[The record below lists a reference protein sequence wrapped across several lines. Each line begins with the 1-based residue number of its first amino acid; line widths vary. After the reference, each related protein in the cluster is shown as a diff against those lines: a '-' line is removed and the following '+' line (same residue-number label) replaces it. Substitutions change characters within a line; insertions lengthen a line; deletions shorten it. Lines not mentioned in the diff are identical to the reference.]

1 MRIPRPLLTALV
13 LFPVFASSVAAQ
25 ATRSSSCITSTA
37 PGDYTF
43 TCERLPVYAH
53 VPRFCPQNGCGVIL
67 EIHGDTGTGP
77 LQDAHLK
84 LADLG
89 ENAGYILV
97 APTGGGFPQTD
108 EALARIVRLFADVF
122 KTDSKKIHVTGFSR
136 GGYAVWRLACKHP
149 ELFASVA
156 PAAAGLPMTEEEASC
171 FSAGNLPFRR
181 IPILMMIG
189 LTDRNV
195 PVNSQTSMRDR
206 IVSRWKLSGPEKVSE
221 DPSYTHR
228 RWVGPDNGVLEVFEH
243 RYELQQGGG
252 HCIPGSP
259 VIRATQYAFACKGPN
274 AFNWGEEVMRFFQT
288 HPMP

>member
-1 MRIPRPLLTALV
+1 MRIPPPLLVALV
-13 LFPVFASSVAAQ
+13 LIPGFASAAAQ
-25 ATRSSSCITSTA
+25 DTRSSNCISSTA
-37 PGDYTF
+37 PGDHTF

-53 VPRFCPQNGCGVIL
+53 VPGFCPLNGCGVIL

-84 LADLG
+84 LAELG
-89 ENAGYILV
+89 ENAGYIV
-97 APTGGGFPQTD
+97 IAPTGGGFPPAD
-108 EALARIVRLFADVF
+108 EALIRIVRLFAEVF
-122 KTDSKKIHVTGFSR
+122 KADSKKIHVTGFSR

-171 FSAGNLPFRR
+171 FTAGSLPSRR

-195 PVNSQTSMRDR
+195 PVNSQTAMRDR
-206 IVSRWKLSGPEKVSE
+206 IVSRWNLSGPEKISG
-221 DPSYTHR
+221 DSRYTHR
-228 RWVGPDNGVLEVFEH
+228 RWAGPEGGVLEVFEH
-243 RYELQQGGG
+243 RYELPQGGG

-259 VIRATQYAFACKGPN
+259 VVGATPYAFACKGPN
-274 AFNWGEEVMRFFQT
+274 AFRWGEEVMRFFQA